1 VDSRRTCGAVA
12 LVGVAVVVAMAGCSS
27 GTDRPPGRLVDGTT
41 SKAPSVRLDAPNPQI
56 LTAVASIEAKEALA
70 GTAAGECL
78 RAAREH
84 PASDP
89 VVVRTGVAGISATFT
104 TASGRALVACDG
116 DHALRAEN
124 TSWCGRAYGRLA
136 RGRLLDPRLDLAGCR
151 TSAGDTIAFAW
162 FTPGRDTAYVAVQQK
177 GYTEVYPVARRLP
190 VRVTTDHIA
199 PDRSGATFEMSEHGP
214 SGALLRSSTLEARV
228 AG

>member
-1 VDSRRTCGAVA
+1 VDSRRTGGAVA

-27 GTDRPPGRLVDGTT
+27 ESHRPPAQLVDGTT

-56 LTAVASIEAKEALA
+56 LTAVASIETKEALA

-84 PASDP
+84 QASGP
-89 VVVRTGVAGISATFT
+89 VVVRTGAAGISATFT

-116 DHALRAEN
+116 DHALRADDR
-124 TSWCGRAYGRLA
+124 SWCGRAYGRPD
-136 RGRLLDPRLDLAGCR
+136 RRRLLDPRLDLAGCR

-162 FTPGRDTAYVAVQQK
+162 FTPGRDTAYIAVQQK
-177 GYTEVYPVARRLP
+177 GYTEVYPVAGRLP
-190 VRVTTDHIA
+190 VRVTTDRIA